1 LPAVNHML
9 YFRTTPLGQSQVT
22 LAQSTPAQVI
32 YASSPLHTGA
42 VKIAGTTQVKYKYL
56 FILLD
61 LS

>member
-1 LPAVNHML
+1 ML